1 MSRRGVQAILQIGE
15 PGMMTGGL
23 HHVTATY
30 NAFASILDPSKGE
43 LSLSFRKDEDGKWG
57 FERAS
62 LIGADGRSKEWW
74 PHE

>member
-1 MSRRGVQAILQIGE
+1 MSRPDAEAVLEIGE
-15 PGMMTGGL
+15 WGMTTGGL
-23 HHVTATY
+23 HHVTFSY

-43 LSLSFRKDEDGKWG
+43 LRLSFRKDEDGKWG